1 MIEKA
6 LLEKVKIQKIIT
18 DQRAFN
24 LKKGRGGEGGAKFP
38 GSPVVRA
45 RCFHCQGRGLIP
57 GWGAKILQA
66 MQHSQ
71 KRERESF

>member
-6 LLEKVKIQKIIT
+6 LLEKVKIQTIIT
-18 DQRAFN
+18 DQRACN
-24 LKKGRGGEGGAKFP
+24 LKKWPGRGGGKFP